1 MLTLRRAGV
10 SDARV
15 LAAFDQCVRADFLDP
30 AYAGL
35 AREDV
40 AIPLPCGQISLKPSV
55 LALMLEALQIA
66 PQHRVLLVGAGSGY
80 SAAILARL
88 AAEVVALE
96 RFRTLRDA
104 AAANLERAGLTNA
117 IVELADGLAYT
128 SGRSF
133 DRILVAGAIGA
144 SPQGLP
150 QGLPLGLPQGLME
163 ALAPG
168 GVLVAPLTGA
178 SGVRVAAIRLDEKGA
193 PVQTDLFPVD
203 VPPLEPGA
211 AQRL

>member
-1 MLTLRRAGV
+1 MLTLRRVGV
-10 SDARV
+10 SDARI
-15 LAAFDQCVRADFLDP
+15 LAAFDQCARADFLDS
-30 AYAGL
+30 AHAAL
-35 AREDV
+35 APEDV

-66 PQHRVLLVGAGSGY
+66 PRHRVLLVGAGAGY
-80 SAAILARL
+80 SAAILSRL
-88 AAEVVALE
+88 AAEVVGLE

-117 IVELADGLAYT
+117 VVELADGLAY
-128 SGRSF
+128 RSEQPF
-133 DRILVAGAIGA
+133 DRILIAGAV
-144 SPQGLP
+144 SVPPPGL
-150 QGLPLGLPQGLME
+150 LE

-168 GVLVAPLTGA
+168 GVLVAPIIGA
-178 SGVRVAAIRLDEKGA
+178 SGPRVAAVRQDEQGA
-193 PVQTDLFPVD
+193 AAQADLFPVD